1 MIKLDLAN
9 SNHETV
15 PDADNLHRLVK
26 IALDSGEVATVSEGY
41 DLFRTYRVGIAVSND
56 DASSAASQA
65 AILTMVNIARR
76 SLLGGVYVSGNLRVP
91 LCVEFPGART
101 LEEAVMAIGGQIVLQ
116 LPDDIPL
123 LAVGATET
131 NSNHSVQLKVQFS
144 GWRGGV
150 IPSDQVSLR
159 SEPTTIAPAAIL
171 AGAIAI
177 SEVFQH
183 LRGNPMAGRRR
194 IGMSLWAPEALDWEK
209 APAGPEKIVLP
220 SQLWLLGLGHL
231 GQAYLWVLGLLP
243 YADPSKLTLMLQDFD
258 RIALSNDSTSMLTDK
273 SMVGMLKTRAMANW
287 ATSRG
292 FSVRLIERQF
302 PGIKIHGDEPRVA
315 LGGVDNPQARA
326 AYEDAGFDWIVEAG
340 LGGGTT
346 EYLAMRVHTFPASV
360 TARRKWGDATQV
372 HSLSPMD
379 NAAYRNLAA
388 EGLDECGIVRLAT
401 RSVGAPFVGT
411 VAASL
416 VIAELLRGL
425 NGGSSYEVID
435 MTLRDPDMR
444 NVVVSC
450 NKPSQRN
457 PGFTVAR
464 ESSPPRKEVR
474 PSPET
479 ASNCYNPLDQRCPIV
494 RVLSDASEGLA
505 NGTPK

>member
-1 MIKLDLAN
+1 MIRLDLAI
-9 SNHETV
+9 SDHEAV

-26 IALDSGEVATVSEGY
+26 LALDSGEVATVSEGY
-41 DLFRTYRVGIAVSND
+41 ELFRTYRVGIAVSND
-56 DASSAASQA
+56 EASSAASQA

-76 SLLGGVYVSGNLRVP
+76 SLLGGVYVAGNLRVP
-91 LCVEFPGART
+91 LCVKFPGART
-101 LEEAVMAIGGQIVLQ
+101 LEEAVKAIGGQIVLR
-116 LPDDIPL
+116 LPDDIPS
-123 LAVGATET
+123 LAVGEPET
-131 NSNHSVQLKVQFS
+131 KSNHAVQLKVQFS

-150 IPSDQVSLR
+150 IPVDQVSLS
-159 SEPTTIAPAAIL
+159 SEPTTIAPAAIM

-194 IGMSLWAPEALDWEK
+194 TGMSLWAPEALDWEQ

-273 SMVGMLKTRAMANW
+273 SMVGVLKTRAMADW
-287 ATSRG
+287 ASRRG
-292 FSVRLIERQF
+292 FNVRLIERQF

-360 TARRKWGDATQV
+360 TARRKWGDAAQI
-372 HSLSPMD
+372 HSLAPLE
-379 NAAYRNLAA
+379 NAAYKNLSA

-411 VAASL
+411 VAATL
-416 VIAELLRGL
+416 VIAELVRVL

-435 MTLRDPDMR
+435 LTLRVPESR
-444 NVVVSC
+444 NVVMSST
-450 NKPSQRN
+450 KPSQRN
-457 PGFTVAR
+457 PGFAYAM
-464 ESSPPRKEVR
+464 ESSPPEKEVQS
-474 PSPET
+474 SPET

-505 NGTPK
+505 NGSPQ

>member
-1 MIKLDLAN
+1 MIKLDLAT
-9 SNHETV
+9 SDHEAV

-26 IALDSGEVATVSEGY
+26 LALDSGEVATVSEGY
-41 DLFRTYRVGIAVSND
+41 ELFRTYRVGITVSND
-56 DASSAASQA
+56 EVSSAASQA

-76 SLLGGVYVSGNLRVP
+76 SLLGGVYVAGNLGVP
-91 LCVEFPGART
+91 LCVKFPGSRT
-101 LEEAVMAIGGQIVLQ
+101 LEEAVKAIGGQVVLR

-123 LAVGATET
+123 LAVGEPET
-131 NSNHSVQLKVQFS
+131 NSNHAVQLKVQFS

-150 IPSDQVSLR
+150 FPVDQVSL
-159 SEPTTIAPAAIL
+159 SPESATIAPAAIM

-194 IGMSLWAPEALDWEK
+194 IGMSLWAPEALDWEQ

-220 SQLWLLGLGHL
+220 SQLWLIGLGHL

-243 YADPSKLTLMLQDFD
+243 YADPSELTLMLQDFD
-258 RIALSNDSTSMLTDK
+258 QIALSNDSTSMLTDK
-273 SMVGMLKTRAMANW
+273 SMVGMLKTRAMADW
-287 ATSRG
+287 ASSRG
-292 FSVRLIERQF
+292 FSARLVERQF

-315 LGGVDNPQARA
+315 LGGVDNPQARS

-360 TARRKWGDATQV
+360 TARSKWGDAARPQPLPPIENLAYK
-372 HSLSPMD
+372 SLST
-379 NAAYRNLAA
+379 A
-388 EGLDECGIVRLAT
+388 GLDECGIVRLAT

-411 VAASL
+411 VAATL
-416 VIAELLRGL
+416 VISELLRVL

-435 MTLRDPDMR
+435 MTLRVPDMR
-444 NVVVSC
+444 SLVLSNIDRS
-450 NKPSQRN
+450 KLN
-457 PGFTVAR
+457 PGFTNAEFAVF
-464 ESSPPRKEVR
+464 
-474 PSPET
+474 
-479 ASNCYNPLDQRCPIV
+479 
-494 RVLSDASEGLA
+494 
-505 NGTPK
+505 